1 MDSSERKLDLKE
13 VKKMKVIT
21 KSVTAGAPVVFRF
34 DAAGSRFLI
43 KNFTKSPISC
53 KILDATICIP
63 ANTSQMVATR
73 QPPQSLED
81 YTDTITVTASEE
93 YEQGGGNSVHG
104 LLIEPEIG
112 GQMAYIGLAV
122 GVYGQGD
129 IEYRHSTGT
138 AVFIGVLCDS
148 TNVITIKPKE

>member
-1 MDSSERKLDLKE
+1 M
-13 VKKMKVIT
+13 
-21 KSVTAGAPVVFRF
+21 
-34 DAAGSRFLI
+34 
-43 KNFTKSPISC
+43 
-53 KILDATICIP
+53 
-63 ANTSQMVATR
+63 
-73 QPPQSLED
+73 
-81 YTDTITVTASEE
+81 
-93 YEQGGGNSVHG
+93 HG

-122 GVYGQGD
+122 GD

>member
-93 YEQGGGNSVHG
+93 YEQGV
-104 LLIEPEIG
+104 EI
-112 GQMAYIGLAV
+112 QCMDY
-122 GVYGQGD
+122 
-129 IEYRHSTGT
+129 
-138 AVFIGVLCDS
+138 
-148 TNVITIKPKE
+148 

>member
-1 MDSSERKLDLKE
+1 MDPSERKLDLKE
-13 VKKMKVIT
+13 VSKKMKVIT
-21 KSVTAGAPVVFRF
+21 KSVTAGTPVVFRF

-81 YTDTITVTASEE
+81 YHRDGQRGIRA
-93 YEQGGGNSVHG
+93 GGGNSVHG
-104 LLIEPEIG
+104 LLIEPEIS

>member
-1 MDSSERKLDLKE
+1 
-13 VKKMKVIT
+13 
-21 KSVTAGAPVVFRF
+21 
-34 DAAGSRFLI
+34 
-43 KNFTKSPISC
+43 
-53 KILDATICIP
+53 
-63 ANTSQMVATR
+63 
-73 QPPQSLED
+73 
-81 YTDTITVTASEE
+81 
-93 YEQGGGNSVHG
+93 VHG

>member
-1 MDSSERKLDLKE
+1 M
-13 VKKMKVIT
+13 
-21 KSVTAGAPVVFRF
+21 
-34 DAAGSRFLI
+34 
-43 KNFTKSPISC
+43 
-53 KILDATICIP
+53 
-63 ANTSQMVATR
+63 
-73 QPPQSLED
+73 
-81 YTDTITVTASEE
+81 
-93 YEQGGGNSVHG
+93 HG

-129 IEYRHSTGT
+129 IEYRHSAGT

>member
-1 MDSSERKLDLKE
+1 
-13 VKKMKVIT
+13 MKVIT

-43 KNFTKSPISC
+43 KNFTKNFTKSPISC

-93 YEQGGGNSVHG
+93 YEQGV
-104 LLIEPEIG
+104 EI
-112 GQMAYIGLAV
+112 QCMDY
-122 GVYGQGD
+122 
-129 IEYRHSTGT
+129 
-138 AVFIGVLCDS
+138 
-148 TNVITIKPKE
+148 